1 MQLAAAKIDPMKRED
16 GTGIMG
22 RVRDLLSQ
30 QGLSVGAFSL
40 DSNSISLIGKPGET
54 ATPMILSNGGVV
66 QFNENPSDDGMDA
79 AIASLNGEVEAHTGA
94 FGDWYSET
102 LLKSLAHNKLLYDTL
117 VDKETEVTFPNSHL
131 GRQLQMVAKM
141 IDSRNERGTDAD
153 VFFIS
158 KGGWDTHSQV
168 LMNQVNLFADVDASF
183 KAFADEMKAK
193 NVWNNVVLVE
203 TSDFARTLTPNGGA
217 GTDHAWGGHYMM
229 MGGSVKGKQI
239 VGEYPESIAEGSA
252 LNIGRGRIIP
262 TRSWES
268 VFLPLAQWAGVG
280 NETAT
285 LDYVC
290 PNRENFDDANI
301 PEMTELFLEVTLSP
315 SSPPTKGPSASPTT
329 LEPSK
334 SPTGSPI
341 EATDQPT
348 KGPSASPTSGPTPS
362 PNHPTDSPTANPS
375 KGPSTSPTE
384 LITGSPTS
392 QPTANPSE
400 LITGSP
406 TKSPIHPT
414 NSPSTAP
421 TGSPVEP
428 TTSSPTDGPSQSPQ
442 IATPPPTSPPTAGPT
457 ANPTTLKPSK
467 SPTGSPV
474 EATDKP
480 TASPSKTPT
489 RAPTGSPSNPPVV

>member
-1 MQLAAAKIDPMKRED
+1 
-16 GTGIMG
+16 
-22 RVRDLLSQ
+22 
-30 QGLSVGAFSL
+30 
-40 DSNSISLIGKPGET
+40 
-54 ATPMILSNGGVV
+54 
-66 QFNENPSDDGMDA
+66 
-79 AIASLNGEVEAHTGA
+79 
-94 FGDWYSET
+94 
-102 LLKSLAHNKLLYDTL
+102 
-117 VDKETEVTFPNSHL
+117 
-131 GRQLQMVAKM
+131 
-141 IDSRNERGTDAD
+141 
-153 VFFIS
+153 
-158 KGGWDTHSQV
+158 
-168 LMNQVNLFADVDASF
+168 MNQVNLFADVDASF

-280 NETAT
+280 NETAD

-290 PNRENFDDANI
+290 PNRENFDEANI
-301 PEMTELFLEVTLSP
+301 PEMTELFLEVTLPP

-384 LITGSPTS
+384 LITDSPTS
-392 QPTANPSE
+392 QVSW
-400 LITGSP
+400 
-406 TKSPIHPT
+406 
-414 NSPSTAP
+414 
-421 TGSPVEP
+421 
-428 TTSSPTDGPSQSPQ
+428 
-442 IATPPPTSPPTAGPT
+442 
-457 ANPTTLKPSK
+457 
-467 SPTGSPV
+467 
-474 EATDKP
+474 
-480 TASPSKTPT
+480 
-489 RAPTGSPSNPPVV
+489 